1 MADAALKV
9 LNAGRE
15 IGDLASLPPRQFLLG
30 TVFCKRNA
38 SMLGGPG
45 GIGKTAV
52 RIAQYLALAT
62 GKMLTD
68 EPVFKRSRVLL
79 LSFEDDADELRRRI
93 GAAKKHY
100 GIADAELDGWF
111 YFAALGRVDGKIAL
125 LDERQQVVPGP
136 LARNLSRLIGEL
148 HLDLVAFDPFIKC
161 HSVAENDNTGMDAVM
176 EILTDLA
183 KEHNIATDSIA
194 HNNKG
199 LGEPGDANRLRGASA
214 QKDAAR
220 LVHTLTAMSKEEAER
235 FGVSEQERS
244 ACVRFDR
251 AKANYG
257 RAVDAKWFKLV
268 GVRLGNCNV
277 DPAYPEGD
285 EVQVAE
291 PWSPPDLWRDLTAP
305 VANRILDE
313 IDAGLPDGNRYSNH
327 HSAKERAAW
336 HVVARHAPTKTEAQA
351 RLIIGDWIKSGTLVI
366 EQYQSRTTFKQMKG
380 LRVDDARRPA

>member
-1 MADAALKV
+1 
-9 LNAGRE
+9 
-15 IGDLASLPPRQFLLG
+15 
-30 TVFCKRNA
+30 
-38 SMLGGPG
+38 
-45 GIGKTAV
+45 
-52 RIAQYLALAT
+52 
-62 GKMLTD
+62 MLTD
-68 EPVFKRSRVLL
+68 ERVFKRSRVLL

-125 LDERQQVVPGP
+125 LDSFSQQVVPGS
-136 LARNLSRLIGEL
+136 LVRNLSRLIGEL

-183 KEHNIATDSIA
+183 KKHNIATDSIA
-194 HNNKG
+194 HNNKS
-199 LGEPGDANRLRGASA
+199 LAEPGDANRLRGASA

-235 FGVSEQERS
+235 FGIGEQERS

-257 RAVDAKWFKLV
+257 KAVDAKWFKLV
-268 GVRLGNCNV
+268 GVRLGNCKV

-285 EVQVAE
+285 EVQVAVS
-291 PWSPPDLWRDLTAP
+291 WSPPDLWRDLTAP
-305 VANRILDE
+305 VANRILDK

-336 HVVARHAPTKTEAQA
+336 RVVAKSAPTKTEAQA
-351 RLIIGDWIKSGTLVI
+351 RLIIAAWVKSGVLVV
-366 EQYQSRTTFKQMKG
+366 EEYQSPTTFKMVNG
-380 LRVDDARRPA
+380 LRVDDARRPT